1 MEFESSRYAFG
12 VDLHLNRSFSRKVV
26 AEHPL
31 GSSVTARVDPED
43 PASAVLRVDGSA
55 RPRLVLVFLVP
66 FHCFPLWLL
75 ARLFLGRRRRGLS
88 KIEARF
94 VMVDTENDLVLAK
107 VPGHP
112 VSVFLAFAGILGFVA
127 TFVLVLGVGFP
138 GADELAMPA
147 LSTIAIV
154 ASLGTA
160 IAARRA
166 RRPARFL
173 HVDLDRWSFAYP
185 ADGES
190 TPLPKSP
197 SLGVSSTE
205 TNTSVNNERIHEHQL
220 VLENASEGEVTMFRF
235 RGPEPDGPALL
246 EVLRDRL
253 RPGGG

>member
-1 MEFESSRYAFG
+1 M
-12 VDLHLNRSFSRKVV
+12 
-26 AEHPL
+26 

-190 TPLPKSP
+190 TPLPEESVP
-197 SLGVSSTE
+197 RSLLHRDQHFGQQRADPRTPARAR
-205 TNTSVNNERIHEHQL
+205 ERL
-220 VLENASEGEVTMFRF
+220 GGEVTMFRF

>member
-1 MEFESSRYAFG
+1 
-12 VDLHLNRSFSRKVV
+12 
-26 AEHPL
+26 
-31 GSSVTARVDPED
+31 
-43 PASAVLRVDGSA
+43 
-55 RPRLVLVFLVP
+55 
-66 FHCFPLWLL
+66 
-75 ARLFLGRRRRGLS
+75 
-88 KIEARF
+88 
-94 VMVDTENDLVLAK
+94 MVDTENDLVLAK

-154 ASLGTA
+154 ASLDGHRGASRTSA
-160 IAARRA
+160 
-166 RRPARFL
+166 ARFL

-205 TNTSVNNERIHEHQL
+205 TNIGQQRADPRTPARARERL
-220 VLENASEGEVTMFRF
+220 GG
-235 RGPEPDGPALL
+235 RGDDVPLPGPGARRPGPP